1 MKGLLKTVLYL
12 GVLCSVTALI
22 QACQSAAKTQ
32 SVSYDTVVVQKST
45 GIESLDQFLS
55 GFETAVLSHN
65 SAQVLNYLD
74 KDYKK
79 EQYEKQMKFNT
90 DSFMNAFFSSYQM
103 EKSAYKILFNK
114 ITKISRTEAKVLAGT
129 YSIYSVTYMVWTGSI
144 SQSVVVSVFSRLD
157 KGILK
162 HSIYG
167 PVR

>member
-1 MKGLLKTVLYL
+1 MKGSLKTGLCL
-12 GVLCSVTALI
+12 GVLCSATVVF
-22 QACQSAAKTQ
+22 QACQSAGKTQ

-45 GIESLDQFLS
+45 GVESLDQFLS
-55 GFETAVLSHN
+55 GFESAVLSHN
-65 SAQVLNYLD
+65 AAQVLNYLD

-103 EKSAYKILFNK
+103 EKSSYKILFNK

-129 YSIYSVTYMVWTGSI
+129 YTIYSVTYTVWTGSI
-144 SQSVVVSVFSRLD
+144 SQSIVVSVFSRLD
-157 KGILK
+157 KGVLK

-167 PVR
+167 PVA